1 MPSQTVGIQIAY
13 NGRQPA
19 PLPEP
24 MKRARDKDLRGFAG
38 EGNGVERSERHAS
51 AAKPEEHRAL
61 GYQEYTTKAGWLL
74 GDVLIGASPIS
85 VLFA

>member
-1 MPSQTVGIQIAY
+1 
-13 NGRQPA
+13 
-19 PLPEP
+19 
-24 MKRARDKDLRGFAG
+24 MKRARDQDLRGFAG

-74 GDVLIGASPIS
+74 GDVVLGALLPFVICRLSHDGEG
-85 VLFA
+85 VH